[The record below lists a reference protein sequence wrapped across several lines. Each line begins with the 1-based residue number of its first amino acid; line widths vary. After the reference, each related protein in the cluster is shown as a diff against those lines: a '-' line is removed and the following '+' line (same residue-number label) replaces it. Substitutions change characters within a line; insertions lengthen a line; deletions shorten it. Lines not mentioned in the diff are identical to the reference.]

1 MSKAVRPASA
11 DMVSSSLE
19 QAGGLTVEPAIQTA
33 AWGVDNWDFADDV
46 DGGLIVDRIGVGNP
60 MVVFG
65 PMPSLPE
72 ANDAISELKDALKK

>member
-1 MSKAVRPASA
+1 MLKAVRLASA
-11 DMVSSSLE
+11 GAVSSSLK
-19 QAGGLTVEPAIQTA
+19 QASGLTVESSIQTA
-33 AWGVDNWDFADDV
+33 AWDIDHWEFAGDV